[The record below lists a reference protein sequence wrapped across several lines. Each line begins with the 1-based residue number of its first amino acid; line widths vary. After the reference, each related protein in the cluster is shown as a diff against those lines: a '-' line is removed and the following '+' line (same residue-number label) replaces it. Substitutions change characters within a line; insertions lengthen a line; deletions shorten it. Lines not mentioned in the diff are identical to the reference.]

1 MTSVTEIGPAIKNVL
16 CVVGDKVARETGFT
30 KRESKL
36 TGAKFAQTTVLGWL
50 NKPEATLDELSQTA
64 AAVGVT
70 ISAQGL
76 DYHFTPEGAAL
87 LEQVLNAALSQII
100 AADPVAIPLLQRFN
114 GVIVQDSSIISLP
127 DTLVQVWKG
136 CGGSDGHHLS
146 SLKLQVR
153 FDLLTGTLQGPL
165 LEPGRTNDRGSAL
178 QATPLAAK
186 ALRLADLGYFSLGQL
201 RAFDAQDAYFL
212 TRLYLQ
218 TAIFDVEGNRL
229 ALSTILATAHTGQVD
244 LPILLGATDRLPVR
258 LLAVRVPQ
266 EVAAQRRR
274 KLRGEARS
282 KGETPSQVGLT
293 FADWNI
299 FVTNVPEDKLSL
311 AEAMV
316 LARVRW
322 QVDLLFKLWKSH
334 GKVDEWHTKNPWR
347 ILCEIYAKLV
357 AMVVQHWLFLV
368 GCWVHPNR
376 SLVKAAQTVRDYAPM
391 LESALAGYI
400 DLAVTIE
407 QIQRCLAAGCR
418 MNRRRKQPNTYQLL
432 LNLPEIA

>member
-1 MTSVTEIGPAIKNVL
+1 MISVTEIGQAMKSVL

-64 AAVGVT
+64 VALGVT

-76 DYHFTPEGAAL
+76 DYRFTPEAAAL

-127 DTLVQVWKG
+127 DALVQIWKG
-136 CGGSDGHHLS
+136 CGGSDGHHIS

-178 QATPLAAK
+178 QAKPLAVK
-186 ALRLADLGYFSLGQL
+186 ALRLADLGYFSLDQL

-212 TRLYLQ
+212 SRLYLQ
-218 TAIFDVEGNRL
+218 TAIFDHEGNRL
-229 ALSTILATAHTGQVD
+229 ALSTILERAHTGQVD
-244 LPILLGATDRLPVR
+244 RPVLLGATERLPVR
-258 LLAVRVPQ
+258 LMAVRVPQ
-266 EVAAQRRR
+266 EVAGQRRR
-274 KLRGEARS
+274 KLREEARS

-299 FVTNVPEDKLSL
+299 FVTNVPQDKLSL
-311 AEAMV
+311 TEAMV

-322 QVDLLFKLWKSH
+322 QVELLFKLWKSH
-334 GKVDEWHTKNPWR
+334 GKVDEWHTENPWR
-347 ILCEIYAKLV
+347 ILCEVYAKLI
-357 AMVVQHWLFLV
+357 AMVVQHWMFLV

-391 LESALAGYI
+391 LGSALAGYI
-400 DLAVTIE
+400 DLTVTLE

-418 MNRRRKQPNTYQLL
+418 MNRRRRQPNTYQLL
-432 LNLPEIA
+432 LNLPEVA

>member
-1 MTSVTEIGPAIKNVL
+1 MTSVIEIGQVVKSVL
-16 CVVGDKVARETGFT
+16 SVVGDKVARETGFT
-30 KRESKL
+30 KRQSKL
-36 TGAKFAQTTVLGWL
+36 TGAKFVQTTVLGWL
-50 NKPEATLDELSQTA
+50 NKPEATLDELSQVA
-64 AAVGVT
+64 AAVGVK

-76 DYHFTPEGAAL
+76 DHRFTPEAAAL
-87 LEQVLNAALSQII
+87 LEQVLDAALSQII

-127 DTLVQVWKG
+127 DGLVQVWKG
-136 CGGSDGHHLS
+136 CGGSDGHHVS

-186 ALRLADLGYFSLGQL
+186 ALRLADLGYFSLDQL

-218 TAIFDVEGNRL
+218 TAICDRQGNRL
-229 ALSTILATAHTGQVD
+229 ALATILAAAHTGQVD
-244 LPILLGATDRLPVR
+244 LPVLIGATQRLPVR

-266 EVAAQRRR
+266 EVADHRRC
-274 KLRGEARS
+274 KLRAEARN
-282 KGETPSQVGLT
+282 KGETPSQVGLA

-311 AEAMV
+311 TEAMV

-322 QVDLLFKLWKSH
+322 QIELLFKLWKSH
-334 GKVDEWHTKNPWR
+334 GKVDEWRTENPWR
-347 ILCEIYAKLV
+347 ILCETYAKLI
-357 AMVVQHWLFLV
+357 AMVVQHWMFLV

-376 SLVKAAQTVRDYAPM
+376 SLVKAAQTVRDYALM
-391 LESALAGYI
+391 LGSALAGYI

-432 LNLPEIA
+432 LNLPEVA